1 MNWLTELPSSQPI
14 AWAVLALMLIAV
26 AGMAMAQIK
35 VKGVGIGVTGVLLAG
50 IIAGH
55 FGVSVDNQIVEF
67 VRDFGLILFV
77 FTIGL
82 QLGPGVG
89 ASFLKQGLRLNVL
102 AARDQS
108 WSLMP
113 DGVEQGMSAQD
124 FADLLEYL
132 MSAGR

>member
-102 AARDQS
+102 AAAIVVLGAGVTVATAYVLHINPVA
-108 WSLMP
+108 SLGLFSGATP
-113 DGVEQGMSAQD
+113 
-124 FADLLEYL
+124 
-132 MSAGR
+132 